1 MTHYLAIDI
10 GGTQIKYGLVDQS
23 GQLLEHHKM
32 DTQAHL
38 GGPHILATVKELVKT
53 YKESSS
59 IAGVAISS
67 AGMVDHE
74 KGEIFY
80 SGPQIPNY
88 AGTKFKAEIEGDFG
102 LPCEIENDVNC
113 AGLAEGIS
121 GAGRDSRI
129 SLCLT
134 IGTGI
139 GGCLLI
145 NKEIYHGSSNAA
157 CEVGY
162 LPLAEGS
169 FQDLA
174 STTALVQ
181 NVAKLH
187 GDDVADWDGYRI
199 FAEAKA
205 GNSKCQAAIHQLVD
219 YLGKGIAT
227 ITYVVNP
234 EVVILGGGIMGQKD
248 YLEPVLK
255 ESLQRHLLP
264 SLVEKTKIAFAEHEN
279 AAGMLG
285 AFYHFAQKQA
295 IAIEVA
301 HD

>member
-1 MTHYLAIDI
+1 MTRYLAVDI
-10 GGTQIKYGLVDQS
+10 GGTQIKYGLVDQE
-23 GQLLEHHKM
+23 GQLLEQYKM

-38 GGPHILATVKELVKT
+38 GGPHILATVKDLVRK
-53 YKESSS
+53 YKDNSD

-67 AGMVDHE
+67 AGMVDHV

-88 AGTKFKAEIEGDFG
+88 AGTKFKAEIEATFD

-121 GAGRDSRI
+121 GAGRDSQI

-145 NKEIYHGSSNAA
+145 DKEIYHGSSNAA

-162 LPLAEGS
+162 LPLSDGA
-169 FQDLA
+169 FQDIA

-181 NVAKLH
+181 HVADLH
-187 GDDVADWDGYRI
+187 GDNPSEWDGYRI
-199 FAEAKA
+199 FQEAKN
-205 GNSKCQAAIHQLVD
+205 GNNKCQVAIHQLVD
-219 YLGKGIAT
+219 NLGKGIAT

-234 EVVILGGGIMGQKD
+234 EIVILGGGIMGQKE
-248 YLEPVLK
+248 YLEPMIQEAIK
-255 ESLQRHLLP
+255 RHLLP
-264 SLVEKTKIAFAEHEN
+264 SLVEKTRIAFAKHEN

-285 AFYHFAQKQA
+285 AFYHFAQKQGLK
-295 IAIEVA
+295 VG
-301 HD
+301 